1 MNLYHPKHAI
11 PQVLSLTLLRVLISV
26 FRLSQL
32 GLLVG
37 VFTSMLFDV
46 SIFIV
51 IYFILLVSCTF
62 LFIGIAKPDLLTKGC
77 MVDEDFTH
85 SSGPMTCEVCIGVC
99 KKARIHL
106 SFRMVLAHSTMFT
119 HRALT
124 VRLSAHT

>member
-1 MNLYHPKHAI
+1 M
-11 PQVLSLTLLRVLISV
+11 LTLTSIRVLISV

-62 LFIGIAKPDLLTKGC
+62 LFIGIATPELLNKGC
-77 MVDEDFTH
+77 KVNDIDDDFFEH

-124 VRLSAHT
+124 VRLSART

>member
-1 MNLYHPKHAI
+1 MLVK
-11 PQVLSLTLLRVLISV
+11 
-26 FRLSQL
+26 L

-37 VFTSMLFDV
+37 VLSQMILDV

-62 LFIGIAKPDLLTKGC
+62 LFIGIATPELLNKGC
-77 MVDEDFTH
+77 KVNDIDDDFFEH
-85 SSGPMTCEVCIGVC
+85 SSGPMTCEVCISVC
-99 KKARIHL
+99 ARARIHL

-124 VRLSAHT
+124 VRLSART